1 MQMFMSTAL
10 FYYLLV
16 KQMSMLIIKTT
27 SFCQGDL
34 VYAITGNYPAQDFF
48 GINERDGRI
57 SVIKN
62 LKEDVARANQY
73 TVSLLH

>member
-1 MQMFMSTAL
+1 M
-10 FYYLLV
+10 
-16 KQMSMLIIKTT
+16 
-27 SFCQGDL
+27 
-34 VYAITGNYPAQDFF
+34 YAITGNYPAQDFF

-73 TVSLLH
+73 IVSLFAQKTVVFGL

>member
-1 MQMFMSTAL
+1 M
-10 FYYLLV
+10 
-16 KQMSMLIIKTT
+16 
-27 SFCQGDL
+27 
-34 VYAITGNYPAQDFF
+34 YAITGNYPAQDFF

-73 TVSLLH
+73 VVSYFCVENDCIWFFIIHGF